1 MGVTTGAVMS
11 DAMVRLDELADPMA
25 FLTGA
30 RVPLTHLWPVPFRA
44 VEWVVDRILIDA
56 ESGPRFDSIRP
67 ETVIMLGI
75 DCANP
80 DVARWVDR
88 KIGALT
94 YVSSNEWTLQIA
106 RRVCREE
113 RGGWSMKRTGIAAQ
127 FPVWNRHGRAC
138 RNTSNHDRLCRLDC
152 PALATIPCD
161 EAHLPTARAALL
173 RAFFGRS
180 DV

>member
-1 MGVTTGAVMS
+1 MR
-11 DAMVRLDELADPMA
+11 DAKVKLGELADPMA

-30 RVPLTHLWPVPFRA
+30 RIPMTLATPMATWQRYEWISDRLLVRLCSDRA
-44 VEWVVDRILIDA
+44 WVERDGKIDWNLYLMDL
-56 ESGPRFDSIRP
+56 SD
-67 ETVIMLGI
+67 
-75 DCANP
+75 P

-94 YVSSNEWTLQIA
+94 YVSGDGWTLRIA

-127 FPVWNRHGRAC
+127 FPVWNRQGRAY

-161 EAHLPTARAALL
+161 EAHLPTTRAALL
-173 RAFFGRS
+173 RALFGVS
-180 DV
+180 NA